1 MATTR
6 GAKEIRTLTLPFRV
20 ERSEGQPPRIMGYAA
35 RFNELSEVMWGF
47 REKISPGAFIDA
59 LKTSDVRA
67 LWNHDPNHV
76 LGRAKAGTLKVWE
89 DDVGLRYEVVPPDA
103 QWAQDLLRSM
113 ERGDVDQS
121 SFAFTVAKDEW
132 NDDEEMPVRTIVAV
146 ERLYDVS
153 PVTYPAYPST
163 TSGVRSLEDVLEE
176 HIAVRK
182 TVAPAAPQ
190 IVGTLRR
197 RLELM
202 EQEGDI

>member
-1 MATTR
+1 
-6 GAKEIRTLTLPFRV
+6 
-20 ERSEGQPPRIMGYAA
+20 MGYAA

-89 DDVGLRYEVVPPDA
+89 DEVGLRYEVVPPDA

-132 NDDEEMPVRTIVAV
+132 NDDEEMPVRTIVKV